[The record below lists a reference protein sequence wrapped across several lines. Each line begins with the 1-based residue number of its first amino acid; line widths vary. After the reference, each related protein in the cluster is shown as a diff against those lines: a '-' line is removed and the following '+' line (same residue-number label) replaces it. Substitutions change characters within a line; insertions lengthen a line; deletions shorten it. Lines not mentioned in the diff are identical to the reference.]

1 LRTRFLL
8 TSLIAVA
15 LTVLFA
21 ACDDDDHM
29 GGMNGMNASAPP
41 GTVVVQLTNW
51 AVEASQ
57 SSAQAGRITF
67 RAVHPMSH
75 MHAEGGRI
83 HDLAVARKNADGSYD
98 VLGQVKDIR
107 MGRSKDLKLTLS
119 PGEYEL
125 QCNVVEEVNGKM
137 ISHYIEGMRSA
148 FTVS

>member
-1 LRTRFLL
+1 MPRANCHY
-8 TSLIAVA
+8 I
-15 LTVLFA
+15 
-21 ACDDDDHM
+21 
-29 GGMNGMNASAPP
+29 
-41 GTVVVQLTNW
+41 
-51 AVEASQ
+51 ASQ
-57 SSAQAGRITF
+57 SSAQAGSITF

-75 MHAEGGRI
+75 MRAGNEGGKI

-125 QCNVVEEVNGKM
+125 QCNVVEEVKGKM
-137 ISHYIEGMRSA
+137 ISHYIEGMRTA